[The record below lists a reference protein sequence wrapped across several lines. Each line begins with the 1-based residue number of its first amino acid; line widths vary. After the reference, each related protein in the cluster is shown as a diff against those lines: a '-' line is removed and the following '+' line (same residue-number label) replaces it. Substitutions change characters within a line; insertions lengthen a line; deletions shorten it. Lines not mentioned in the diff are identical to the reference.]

1 MLFWCYDRQ
10 KKDGFKAFERL
21 IITNFRTVERR
32 FSSKEK
38 PVNALLSGIYGLL
51 VDGRD
56 RTTRTL
62 DTRFW
67 RQCWNFSHA
76 PTSPRFWGFVAS
88 RTADASGIDAFLM
101 ICVILHP
108 IFDALDAE
116 FGFHGLG
123 CGGNCRA
130 VKKARW
136 EICSA
141 QNLRRI
147 NQRKGN
153 PQKQLKIIRLFTS

>member
-1 MLFWCYDRQ
+1 
-10 KKDGFKAFERL
+10 
-21 IITNFRTVERR
+21 
-32 FSSKEK
+32 
-38 PVNALLSGIYGLL
+38 
-51 VDGRD
+51 
-56 RTTRTL
+56 
-62 DTRFW
+62 
-67 RQCWNFSHA
+67 
-76 PTSPRFWGFVAS
+76 
-88 RTADASGIDAFLM
+88 M

-147 NQRKGN
+147 NQRKEN
-153 PQKQLKIIRLFTS
+153 T